1 MLRKLHVHLIVALKD
16 PNISWI
22 CCPFVTAVTAC
33 TVCIFSLFTPL
44 VPSLQNLTGSFTQ
57 PVQCPLLLWYQIVI
71 FALNINWVLRSPC
84 WGVKRLAVMW
94 ASFRDYVRS
103 RKRTTTLHAV
113 VNAGQKQ
120 WCVFLSLSFVLE
132 LLLTLHKK
140 ESCTAANV
148 FAKWFESRFLS
159 P

>member
-1 MLRKLHVHLIVALKD
+1 MRKLHVHLIVALKE
-16 PNISWI
+16 PNVSWI
-22 CCPFVTAVTAC
+22 CCPFVTAVTAR
-33 TVCIFSLFTPL
+33 TVCISSLFTP
-44 VPSLQNLTGSFTQ
+44 PFRSLQNLIGSFTQ
-57 PVQCPLLLWYQIVI
+57 PVQWPLLLWYQIVI
-71 FALNINWVLRSPC
+71 FALNINWVFRSPC
-84 WGVKRLAVMW
+84 WGVKHLAVMW
-94 ASFRDYVRS
+94 ASFRDHVRS

-140 ESCTAANV
+140 ESCTAVNV